1 MSYLNAIS
9 SRKTQEYVPKIKHD
23 LESFFWAIQ
32 RVLLTKSLETTQEIP
47 GLSEP
52 NAEECAENVAQRK
65 AALNELFG
73 PHANNS
79 LLLGRAGSMICSERT
94 AGSLFLK
101 RFVAAFAAYSELSN
115 RQWTLFYS
123 VIIKRPPGSASVDVE
138 HVSRVSKGI
147 R

>member
-1 MSYLNAIS
+1 
-9 SRKTQEYVPKIKHD
+9 
-23 LESFFWAIQ
+23 LESFFWVIQ

-65 AALNELFG
+65 AALNELSG
-73 PHANNS
+73 PHSNNS
-79 LLLGRAGSMICSERT
+79 PLGRAGAMICSERT
-94 AGSLFLK
+94 AGSLFPK
-101 RFVAAFAAYSELSN
+101 RFLAAFAAYSELSN